1 MAQYRTKPSKIGN
14 FLIGTVFFA
23 LGMSLCMVFGY
34 LVQGIVVGLVG
45 IVAGIAA
52 IAVGAIGLNMF
63 SWFTGN
69 RDTNF
74 IQDSINFGQNV
85 INGSVNAGQSFL
97 DGLLGK

>member
-1 MAQYRTKPSKIGN
+1 MKTNN
-14 FLIGTVFFA
+14 FNLPANCSVISEDEMMYIDGGFELNAKT
-23 LGMSLCMVFGY
+23 
-34 LVQGIVVGLVG
+34 

-63 SWFTGN
+63 SWFTSN

-74 IQDSINFGQNV
+74 IQDSINFGQNF